1 MGNETFEKLQYLYK
15 VLKKHDI
22 EILKHFCE
30 DSISDSD
37 YFFYGINSDIIS
49 NSLNILTNYLSG
61 NIQSAGVDNSCR
73 SIIEAFV
80 ILLMDADGKISEV
93 QKTIYR
99 YLYAYVD
106 IDNFHS
112 FLNDID
118 KDDIRIKTIYDDK
131 EKAKDAII
139 KHFNC
144 EAKHLKNRNI
154 GIDDPCF
161 YLKSRLK
168 DNIKFS
174 KLLELYPI
182 NDEKQIKMYEFFS
195 IFIHPR
201 CEMNINVENIIMH
214 VRNLYVDTV
223 LKIVY
228 EYLKNC
234 GLLIDEKENN
244 DISDFNQD
252 FFYNPLLQNNVVYVK
267 NIEIIFNMLID
278 KLCKLKEG
286 EDLFT
291 WHFLE
296 KSKYLFIDM
305 IISESL
311 GYNEHVITCFKS
323 FVEEFGVLFSINSIK
338 DLREFN
344 YVKKAFWCSSR
355 IQIDNHFKEL
365 GWKDATIPESEIKK
379 LYEEYYKEKYQLNDF
394 SKFYNDLKMNSFY
407 FLDKE
412 KRSYNK
418 HVKLAIESIFT
429 DINESKDVFTLYK
442 ISKDMSHASGYSFN
456 ASEGLVNICA
466 HKAVFY
472 SFKILNNYLL
482 NAAITLNE
490 NNEECDLSNIIE
502 LINTF
507 IEVEGN
513 EILNKFEKS
522 N

>member
-1 MGNETFEKLQYLYK
+1 MENETFEFLQYLYK

-22 EILKHFCE
+22 EILKHFCD

-144 EAKHLKNRNI
+144 EEKHLKNRKI

-252 FFYNPLLQNNVVYVK
+252 FFNNPLLQNNVVYVK

-305 IISESL
+305 IISVSL
-311 GYNEHVITCFKS
+311 GYIEHVITCFKS
-323 FVEEFGVLFSINSIK
+323 FV
-338 DLREFN
+338 
-344 YVKKAFWCSSR
+344 
-355 IQIDNHFKEL
+355 
-365 GWKDATIPESEIKK
+365 
-379 LYEEYYKEKYQLNDF
+379 
-394 SKFYNDLKMNSFY
+394 
-407 FLDKE
+407 
-412 KRSYNK
+412 
-418 HVKLAIESIFT
+418 
-429 DINESKDVFTLYK
+429 
-442 ISKDMSHASGYSFN
+442 
-456 ASEGLVNICA
+456 
-466 HKAVFY
+466 
-472 SFKILNNYLL
+472 
-482 NAAITLNE
+482 
-490 NNEECDLSNIIE
+490 
-502 LINTF
+502 
-507 IEVEGN
+507 
-513 EILNKFEKS
+513 
-522 N
+522 